1 MYVSAVCMSCI
12 GMYCNIPIAVWL
24 SIGSLNVHSV
34 IGIVHSVADHLSNEG
49 AAYGGRGL
57 RLWCQKWDL
66 RGKWLRMRYL
76 EDLVHVN
83 AVLPSS
89 RQCKHRGHDRAL
101 GNGNDVGAATAGFA
115 RGLSAMGTGAVRAG
129 VQTMRY

>member
-1 MYVSAVCMSCI
+1 MCTSCI

-34 IGIVHSVADHLSNEG
+34 IGIFHSVADHLSSEG
-49 AAYGGRGL
+49 TVHSGRGL

-66 RGKWLRMRYL
+66 RGKWLWMKYL
-76 EDLVHVN
+76 EELVHVN
-83 AVLPSS
+83 VVLPSS
-89 RQCKHRGHDRAL
+89 RQCKYCGHDRAP
-101 GNGNDVGAATAGFA
+101 GKRSDVGAATSGFA

-129 VQTMRY
+129 VQTMQY